1 MKELVIFTF
10 NLLIVVT
17 SEEFVYNSTSTEF
30 SRANKTNNQQNSSRS
45 DIFAPCTKN
54 PSTRNILLATFSA
67 FVFIVGI
74 LGNAICIVVILWTRD
89 LRNKCAYYF
98 IVSLASADIGV
109 SLFVTSLKVDMYRHN
124 ENFCL
129 GTEMCYIFVLTD
141 FLFPIASI
149 THLVVIAID
158 RCIAITRP
166 YFYSLYFTE
175 TKGKLIVCI
184 IWLWC
189 VLWASLGMLSWET
202 PSKSLISIILINNG
216 RFCYNPNKYYI
227 TVMLSVIM
235 IIPIFIAFWL
245 YMIILRIAISQEKF
259 IAKMSASSL
268 KKRHIEMKA
277 TKMVAL
283 VFAVFAFCWVPHSV
297 ITLIQYWKFDLLQNF
312 HCKHP
317 TIYDVVTSLFN
328 YVLPTLNSCANP
340 FLYFLAGSHFRNA
353 LQDLMRKFGKKP
365 RFKNDIFGDVT
376 NFTSLYGIRSTQ
388 KLYFPAH
395 LGKSQEEKKGCGSKA
410 LLSI

>member
-1 MKELVIFTF
+1 MKLLLAFTLNVINISLVKS
-10 NLLIVVT
+10 L
-17 SEEFVYNSTSTEF
+17 SQNSTSIT
-30 SRANKTNNQQNSSRS
+30 SPCTNNTS
-45 DIFAPCTKN
+45 I
-54 PSTRNILLATFSA
+54 RNILLATFSA

-74 LGNAICIVVILWTRD
+74 LGNTTCIAVILWTRD

-109 SLFVTSLKVDMYRHN
+109 SLFVTSLKVDLYRHN
-124 ENFCL
+124 ESFCL

-149 THLVVIAID
+149 THLVVIAVD
-158 RCIAITRP
+158 RCIAVTRP

-189 VLWASLGMLSWET
+189 VLWACLGMFSWET
-202 PSKSLISIILINNG
+202 PSKTSIGVLVIKGRG
-216 RFCYNPNKYYI
+216 RFCYSPNKYYI

-235 IIPIFIAFWL
+235 IIPTFIAFFL
-245 YMIILRIAISQEKF
+245 YMMILRIAINQEKF
-259 IAKMSASSL
+259 IAKMTSSSL

-297 ITLIQYWKFDLLQNF
+297 ITLMQYWKIETLHNF
-312 HCKHP
+312 SSIHP

-340 FLYFLAGSHFRNA
+340 FIYFLAGSHFRNA
-353 LQDLMRKFGKKP
+353 LQDLIRKFGKKP
-365 RFKNDIFGDVT
+365 RLKND
-376 NFTSLYGIRSTQ
+376 LY
-388 KLYFPAH
+388 LFFPIIPRLPATR
-395 LGKSQEEKKGCGSKA
+395 EE
-410 LLSI
+410 SI